1 MTLENLLAVVMVK
14 PDMRHHRIGKT
25 KTRMLL
31 MDPTGLRNLEAA
43 IMFGFTVHGSQ
54 YPMLGA
60 VGEIVLRQVVAP

>member
-1 MTLENLLAVVMVK
+1 MVK

-43 IMFGFTVHGSQ
+43 VMFGFTVHGSQ